1 MPHSPSEAKLGLVTL
16 YGLYTKMCFYCK
28 SGPPKDQSPWRY
40 LKQIILLVGTQRASL
55 LESVSIAQWV
65 RFWPKLNEVSQ
76 FLTPQLHFPGRLPRV
91 AAPIGEGLAAEG
103 SCLLPICHSSWPPS
117 QGKAASHLLDSSA
130 HERKK
135 ARDVKRSCGLAV
147 SKL

>member
-16 YGLYTKMCFYCK
+16 YELYTKVCFYCK

-40 LKQIILLVGTQRASL
+40 LKQIILLVGTRRASL
-55 LESVSIAQWV
+55 LASVSIAQW
-65 RFWPKLNEVSQ
+65 FWPKLNEVSQ
-76 FLTPQLHFPGRLPRV
+76 FLSPLTPQLHFPGRLPRV

-130 HERKK
+130 LQPMKGKK
-135 ARDVKRSCGLAV
+135 HGM
-147 SKL
+147 